1 MTMSLTD
8 ETNVLPKNSE
18 EKLRIWYKK
27 NTSNLGEEKIR
38 KVIREIISEEL
49 EGLAQENAGPASYRN
64 PKAQGGGGGRRYIPT
79 EAFLSQEMI
88 DKLDFSNPGP
98 NTPTRNESLQ
108 IPHIK
113 FLTKPDGSLMLISD
127 FLYNAMQ
134 GIERGRTSRE
144 KEMGK
149 NELEKLISEMDP
161 MVRAMI
167 KKNVDPK
174 MTFGIYHAV
183 NMPIER
189 EKGVGV
195 KIPLSKEEL
204 EELMLNEENSNWE
217 QKWETSAKDKE
228 TVMYFKRNMN
238 PEEWNDFLSKY
249 REDIKMALMEIQSLK
264 ESVEKELAEINKE
277 AESEVLEAK
286 LQKITD
292 AIDRRQSQLN
302 RLDEDEDMKALTD
315 KKKVK
320 EIQKEIKTLEKA
332 KSKLEKLS
340 SKKSKGVKKEVID
353 EDEPIDEAEGD
364 PKDVADMSTDLDK
377 VKKIMTDMS
386 KIEIFEEEPEEEY

>member
-1 MTMSLTD
+1 
-8 ETNVLPKNSE
+8 
-18 EKLRIWYKK
+18 
-27 NTSNLGEEKIR
+27 
-38 KVIREIISEEL
+38 
-49 EGLAQENAGPASYRN
+49 
-64 PKAQGGGGGRRYIPT
+64 
-79 EAFLSQEMI
+79 
-88 DKLDFSNPGP
+88 
-98 NTPTRNESLQ
+98 
-108 IPHIK
+108 
-113 FLTKPDGSLMLISD
+113 
-127 FLYNAMQ
+127 
-134 GIERGRTSRE
+134 
-144 KEMGK
+144 
-149 NELEKLISEMDP
+149 
-161 MVRAMI
+161 
-167 KKNVDPK
+167 

-195 KIPLSKEEL
+195 KIPLSKEEKEEL
-204 EELMLNEENSNWE
+204 EEMIL
-217 QKWETSAKDKE
+217 
-228 TVMYFKRNMN
+228 
-238 PEEWNDFLSKY
+238 
-249 REDIKMALMEIQSLK
+249 RESLLK
-264 ESVEKELAEINKE
+264 EGVEKELAEINKE

-320 EIQKEIKTLEKA
+320 ELQKEIKTLEKA

-364 PKDVADMSTDLDK
+364 PTDVKDMSTDLDK

>member
-1 MTMSLTD
+1 
-8 ETNVLPKNSE
+8 
-18 EKLRIWYKK
+18 
-27 NTSNLGEEKIR
+27 
-38 KVIREIISEEL
+38 
-49 EGLAQENAGPASYRN
+49 
-64 PKAQGGGGGRRYIPT
+64 
-79 EAFLSQEMI
+79 
-88 DKLDFSNPGP
+88 
-98 NTPTRNESLQ
+98 
-108 IPHIK
+108 
-113 FLTKPDGSLMLISD
+113 
-127 FLYNAMQ
+127 
-134 GIERGRTSRE
+134 
-144 KEMGK
+144 MGK

-204 EELMLNEENSNWE
+204 EELMLNEESSNWE

-238 PEEWNDFLSKY
+238 PEEWNDFLSKH

-320 EIQKEIKTLEKA
+320 ELQKEIKTLEKA

-364 PKDVADMSTDLDK
+364 PTDVKDMSADLDK
-377 VKKIMTDMS
+377 VKKTMTDMS